1 MFLTS
6 SLDGG
11 FSNVLNLKV
20 LLMEDFL
27 MFLTSSLDGGFSNV
41 LNQFS

>member
-11 FSNVLNLKV
+11 FSL
-20 LLMEDFL
+20 DGG
-27 MFLTSSLDGGFSNV
+27 MFLTSSLLDGGFSNV

>member
-11 FSNVLNLKV
+11 FSNVLV

>member
-11 FSNVLNLKV
+11 FSNVLLDF
-20 LLMEDFL
+20 LFLMEDFL
-27 MFLTSSLDGGFSNV
+27 MFLTSSLDGGFSHV
-41 LNQFS
+41 LN

>member
-6 SLDGG
+6 SLDRG
-11 FSNVLNLKV
+11 FSHVLNQFS
-20 LLMEDFL
+20 DFL
-27 MFLTSSLDGGFSNV
+27 MTSSLDGGFSNV

>member
-6 SLDGG
+6 SL
-11 FSNVLNLKV
+11 
-20 LLMEDFL
+20 DFL
-27 MFLTSSLDGGFSNV
+27 MFLTSSLDDFLMFLTSSLGGFSNV

>member
-6 SLDGG
+6 SLD
-11 FSNVLNLKV
+11 V